1 MGKSNYVLTTYIIGY
16 LKKISVRAC
25 KELLTEVMI
34 EK

>member
-16 LKKISVRAC
+16 LKISVRAC